1 MAWSTRTLAELAGS
15 TPKAVRYYH
24 RLGLLPEPERARNG
38 YRQYGP
44 DHLTRLRD
52 IVRLRDLGVP
62 LADIPAEGQ
71 PSREVL
77 RALDRDLESAIGR
90 LRHLRADLATV
101 LRYRA
106 TPDTPPEFA
115 DISDALSRRDRDL
128 VTLYRRLWDDDAFDD
143 LRVLVS
149 ERDDYEDDLDSL
161 APDADDEAV
170 EALSARMAVALAR
183 DQERFPWLRDP
194 AGASPHSRRVVDAA
208 AATAFAELY
217 NAAQLRVFARAVAI
231 VRDPDHAAGPT
242 TAPERADRAP

>member
-1 MAWSTRTLAELAGS
+1 MAWSTRTLSELAGS

-44 DHLTRLRD
+44 THLARLRD
-52 IVRLRDLGVP
+52 IIRLRDLGIP
-62 LADIPAEGQ
+62 LADIPTEGQ
-71 PSREVL
+71 PSQEVFQ
-77 RALDRDLESAIGR
+77 ALDRNLESAIER
-90 LRHLRADLATV
+90 LRHLRTALATV

-106 TPDTPPEFA
+106 TLDTPPEFA
-115 DISDALSRRDRDL
+115 AVSDALSRRDRDL
-128 VTLYRRLWDDDAFDD
+128 VTLYRRLWDDDAIDD
-143 LRVLVS
+143 LRVLVC
-149 ERDDYEDDLDSL
+149 ERDAYEDDFDSL

-194 AGASPHSRRVVDAA
+194 ARASPHSRRVVDSA
-208 AATAFAELY
+208 AATAFVELY
-217 NAAQLRVFARAVAI
+217 NTAQLRVFARAVAI
-231 VRDPDHAAGPT
+231 VRDLDHAAGPT